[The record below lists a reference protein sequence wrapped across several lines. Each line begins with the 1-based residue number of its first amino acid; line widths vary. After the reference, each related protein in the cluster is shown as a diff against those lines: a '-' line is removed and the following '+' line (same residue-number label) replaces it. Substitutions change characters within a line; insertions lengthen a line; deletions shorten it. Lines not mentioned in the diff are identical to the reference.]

1 MIGEIFIENEE
12 IGHCDFEIIDISM
25 GVIAGV
31 LIPNEAYKKYNLQ
44 IEKLTS
50 ESGNANLSDFNFKVF
65 INDQEIVHEGGIS
78 ISDFEEERYI
88 DVAGIS
94 NIEFFK

>member
-50 ESGNANLSDFNFKVF
+50 ESGNANLSDFNLKVF
-65 INDQEIVHEGGIS
+65 INNQEIVHEGGIS
-78 ISDFEEERYI
+78 VSDFEEERYI
-88 DVAGIS
+88 DVAGIP